1 MSGMFL
7 FPVQLMI
14 KCGISLVG
22 ITKNNMKVLSQTRR
36 FETKT
41 TVEDN
46 KILYIVTTKGELFP
60 DNKQSKA
67 VTFDFKRLDGKR
79 LTEKENKIGDQIFND
94 IIKDKP

>member
-1 MSGMFL
+1 
-7 FPVQLMI
+7 
-14 KCGISLVG
+14 
-22 ITKNNMKVLSQTRR
+22 MKVLSQTRS

-46 KILYIVTTKGELFP
+46 KILYTVTTRGELLP

-94 IIKDKP
+94 IIKDKHGSNKL

>member
-1 MSGMFL
+1 M
-7 FPVQLMI
+7 
-14 KCGISLVG
+14 
-22 ITKNNMKVLSQTRR
+22 LSQTRS

-46 KILYIVTTKGELFP
+46 KILYTVTTRGELLP

-94 IIKDKP
+94 IIKDKR

>member
-1 MSGMFL
+1 
-7 FPVQLMI
+7 
-14 KCGISLVG
+14 
-22 ITKNNMKVLSQTRR
+22 MKVLSQTRR

-46 KILYIVTTKGELFP
+46 KILYTVTTRGELLP

-67 VTFDFKRLDGKR
+67 VTFDFKRLDGKK

-94 IIKDKP
+94 IIKDNTWIK